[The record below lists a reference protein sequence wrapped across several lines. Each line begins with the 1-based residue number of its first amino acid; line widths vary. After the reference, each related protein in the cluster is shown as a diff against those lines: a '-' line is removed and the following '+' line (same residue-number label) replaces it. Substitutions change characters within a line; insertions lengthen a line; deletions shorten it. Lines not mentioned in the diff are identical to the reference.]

1 MMGRSITED
10 EAIEAAWNV
19 QLPTLR
25 LDMPLSKSGAFKR
38 LRAERGDK
46 AYTDMGVW
54 LQLCSVA
61 TSFKNHALPLDYG
74 LLAQWLFG
82 NRAKSIIAAGH
93 VNALIAAELA
103 FIGTDGSLYFP
114 AVETEFIRYG
124 KMIVG
129 GTRGGRPRGK
139 KKRRR

>member
-1 MMGRSITED
+1 MMGRLITEA

-25 LDMPLSKSGAFKR
+25 LDMPLSKNGAFKR
-38 LRAERGDK
+38 LRTERGEK

-54 LQLCSVA
+54 LQLCSIA
-61 TSFKNHALPLDYG
+61 TSYKGHALPLDYAQ
-74 LLAQWLFG
+74 LAEWLYG
-82 NRAKSIIAAGH
+82 NRAKSTIAAGH
-93 VNALIAAELA
+93 ISALNAVALVDACD
-103 FIGTDGSLYFP
+103 DGWLYLP
-114 AVETEFIRYG
+114 VIEDESVRYG

-129 GTRGGRPRGK
+129 GARGGRPRGK

>member
-1 MMGRSITED
+1 MGRSISED

-25 LDMPLSKSGAFKR
+25 VDMPLSSDGAFKC

-46 AYTDMGVW
+46 AYADMGVW
-54 LQLCSVA
+54 LQLCSLA
-61 TSFKNHALPLDYG
+61 TSYKGHALPLDYDQ
-74 LLAQWLFG
+74 LAKWLFG
-82 NRAKSIIAAGH
+82 SAGKSTIVADH
-93 VNALIAAELA
+93 VNALAAAGLA
-103 FIGTDGSLYFP
+103 APCNDGWLYLP
-114 AVETEFIRYG
+114 VIEAETVRYG

-129 GTRGGRPRGK
+129 GARGGRPRGK